1 MAPTEDPQALR
12 ERLRSEGVITIDPSS
27 WPHLSSAWRE
37 IERHA
42 THFASDLVLLQ
53 SGDEFAA
60 LEQPSPDQWV
70 IRHLPD
76 GEAAQEF
83 VRERLAQY
91 DRMWDGCGCK
101 IDYESRWP
109 PEEPERP

>member
-1 MAPTEDPQALR
+1 MTQPKDAKALQ
-12 ERLRSEGVITIDPSS
+12 ERLRSERVITIAPPS

-42 THFASDLVLLQ
+42 THFAGDLVLLQ

-70 IRHLPD
+70 LRHLPD
-76 GEAAQEF
+76 RTAAQDF

-101 IDYESRWP
+101 IDYEACWP
-109 PEEPERP
+109 PEEPDTL